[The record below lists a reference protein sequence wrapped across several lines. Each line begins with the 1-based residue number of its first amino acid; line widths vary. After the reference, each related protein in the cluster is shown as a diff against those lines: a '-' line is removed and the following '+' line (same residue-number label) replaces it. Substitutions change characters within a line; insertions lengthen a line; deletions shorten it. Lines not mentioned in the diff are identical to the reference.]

1 MTKLTTAKD
10 INEAHRRTQRLV
22 DVDIGQPTAANINE
36 AHRLAMASATKAVEY
51 AAKCGR
57 LLAAMKD
64 QLGRGSFDG
73 WVEKNC
79 DFSRSTAYNYMRV
92 LNRLAVLDDSNDTAA
107 MAAAFSSIRAAL
119 GYESKPK
126 PRPVSDSPKEAVSV
140 VKAPGDGRNATEET
154 GNDRPAASVTV
165 TPEQRKIAE
174 QVRESVKRQQATAA
188 EKPEIT
194 PPPAFDFDGYEPE
207 DDDDFRRNIENVLM
221 ADDKL
226 AAMTDQLK
234 QCHREIQALKAS
246 RDHYQSQAGE
256 AVRLVKARDREIERL
271 KRQIAKQAA

>member
-10 INEAHRRTQRLV
+10 INEAHRLAKSCAE
-22 DVDIGQPTAANINE
+22 TAVQHAIE
-36 AHRLAMASATKAVEY
+36 
-51 AAKCGR
+51 CGR
-57 LLAAMKD
+57 LLAAKKEE
-64 QLGRGSFDG
+64 LGRGTFDL
-73 WVEKNC
+73 WVERNC
-79 DFSRSTAYNYMRV
+79 EFGRATAFNYMK
-92 LNRLAVLDDSNDTAA
+92 AAKSSSALDGYTSL
-107 MAAAFSSIRAAL
+107 RQAL

>member
-1 MTKLTTAKD
+1 MKNAPVPTAK
-10 INEAHRRTQRLV
+10 E
-22 DVDIGQPTAANINE
+22 INE
-36 AHRLAMASATKAVEY
+36 AHRLARSSAETAVQHAIRCGQMLSAKKAEI
-51 AAKCGR
+51 
-57 LLAAMKD
+57 
-64 QLGRGSFDG
+64 GRGDFDL
-73 WVEKNC
+73 WVAKNC
-79 DFSRSTAYNYMRV
+79 DFGRSSAYAYMKVSAKSSRA
-92 LNRLAVLDDSNDTAA
+92 LDDWR
-107 MAAAFSSIRAAL
+107 SINQAL

-126 PRPVSDSPKEAVSV
+126 PRPVSDSPKEAVS
-140 VKAPGDGRNATEET
+140 
-154 GNDRPAASVTV
+154 
-165 TPEQRKIAE
+165 
-174 QVRESVKRQQATAA
+174 TAA

>member
-10 INEAHRRTQRLV
+10 INEAHRLAKECAE
-22 DVDIGQPTAANINE
+22 TAIEHALRCGELLI
-36 AHRLAMASATKAVEY
+36 AQKDTLRG
-51 AAKCGR
+51 AAGH
-57 LLAAMKD
+57 
-64 QLGRGSFDG
+64 GSWES

-79 DFSRSTAYNYMRV
+79 EFSLRMAQRYMQ
-92 LNRLAVLDDSNDTAA
+92 AA
-107 MAAAFSSIRAAL
+107 KSVTRDAFPSLRQAL
-119 GYESKPK
+119 GYDKPK
-126 PRPVSDSPKEAVSV
+126 AKP
-140 VKAPGDGRNATEET
+140 
-154 GNDRPAASVTV
+154 V
-165 TPEQRKIAE
+165 TPEP
-174 QVRESVKRQQATAA
+174 QVMNPPESAAQGSEAGNLHTAHVMGIGDVHRAA
-188 EKPEIT
+188 EARPAEAAPPSLT
-194 PPPAFDFDGYEPE
+194 PPPEFDFDGYEPE